1 LDVERIPKMETSFAM
16 EVNYAGVQCTDV
28 GTYAAVL
35 REGVLHDHGRSNGK
49 RRTGNGIM
57 VRPRNRQVYWSRKS

>member
-1 LDVERIPKMETSFAM
+1 MKTSFAL
-16 EVNYAGVQCTDV
+16 EGNYTGVQCIDV

-35 REGVLHDHGRSNGK
+35 RKGVLHGQGRSNGK

-57 VRPRNRQVYWSRKS
+57 VRPHMLSCRK